1 MGTFLFV
8 IKNIINIRRE
18 KELKINWNRNYTTIS
33 VYSFIVIC
41 CSIIFYLIISRI
53 SSLRVHVSN
62 AVSVLQPFIIGLTIG
77 YLLNFI
83 LKFYEKKVLTLGTL
97 NKLKQKN
104 KRRIGILL
112 TYVTTL
118 LMLYLFMNFILPQL
132 SASIVGLI
140 NNIPYYIDKGDE
152 LLNNL
157 VSRLNI
163 REEYL
168 DFAVEKWNEFVNYIN
183 NVSDDLVPMLGN
195 LFKTAISGI
204 WNIILG
210 LIISIYVL
218 IDKERFFALGKKI
231 VYSLFS
237 KTGAMEILKLFYRSN
252 NIFNRFIG
260 GKILD
265 AFIIGIITFIV
276 LTIFKMPYAVLISF
290 TVGITKV
297 IPIFGPFLGA
307 IPSFIIIFFVSPI
320 KALWFLLIIL
330 IIQQTDAN
338 LIEPKIL
345 GDSLG
350 ISAFWILFS
359 ILVMG
364 KAFGIVG
371 MIIGVPLFT
380 IIYSII
386 KDIIEERLKK
396 KDMPTETSHYL

>member
-290 TVGITKV
+290 TVGITNV
-297 IPIFGPFLGA
+297 IPFFGPFLGA

>member
-1 MGTFLFV
+1 
-8 IKNIINIRRE
+8 
-18 KELKINWNRNYTTIS
+18 
-33 VYSFIVIC
+33 
-41 CSIIFYLIISRI
+41 
-53 SSLRVHVSN
+53 
-62 AVSVLQPFIIGLTIG
+62 
-77 YLLNFI
+77 
-83 LKFYEKKVLTLGTL
+83 
-97 NKLKQKN
+97 
-104 KRRIGILL
+104 
-112 TYVTTL
+112 
-118 LMLYLFMNFILPQL
+118 
-132 SASIVGLI
+132 
-140 NNIPYYIDKGDE
+140 
-152 LLNNL
+152 
-157 VSRLNI
+157 
-163 REEYL
+163 
-168 DFAVEKWNEFVNYIN
+168 
-183 NVSDDLVPMLGN
+183 
-195 LFKTAISGI
+195 
-204 WNIILG
+204 

-290 TVGITKV
+290 TVGITNV
-297 IPIFGPFLGA
+297 IPFFGPFLGA

>member
-1 MGTFLFV
+1 VGTFLFV

-290 TVGITKV
+290 TVGITNV
-297 IPIFGPFLGA
+297 IPFFGPFLGA

>member
-1 MGTFLFV
+1 
-8 IKNIINIRRE
+8 
-18 KELKINWNRNYTTIS
+18 
-33 VYSFIVIC
+33 
-41 CSIIFYLIISRI
+41 
-53 SSLRVHVSN
+53 
-62 AVSVLQPFIIGLTIG
+62 VLQPFIIGLTIG

-290 TVGITKV
+290 TVGITNV
-297 IPIFGPFLGA
+297 IPFFGPFLGA
-307 IPSFIIIFFVSPI
+307 IPSFIIIFFVSPG
-320 KALWFLLIIL
+320 
-330 IIQQTDAN
+330 
-338 LIEPKIL
+338 IEL
-345 GDSLG
+345 SLRTP
-350 ISAFWILFS
+350 
-359 ILVMG
+359 LV
-364 KAFGIVG
+364 
-371 MIIGVPLFT
+371 T
-380 IIYSII
+380 
-386 KDIIEERLKK
+386 
-396 KDMPTETSHYL
+396 

>member
-1 MGTFLFV
+1 M
-8 IKNIINIRRE
+8 
-18 KELKINWNRNYTTIS
+18 KINWNRNYTTIS

-290 TVGITKV
+290 TVGITNV
-297 IPIFGPFLGA
+297 IPFFGPFLGA

>member
-290 TVGITKV
+290 TVGITNV
-297 IPIFGPFLGA
+297 IPFFGPFLGA

-330 IIQQTDAN
+330 IIHQTDAN